1 MLSPELSLRH
11 LHSTTACTA
20 RWSFCDSGFA
30 IMVLKAPSEPSGS
43 QELQARLAAPGSHG
57 THPPSHSHSACSL
70 ACTHACTL
78 RRRIAIPA
86 LACSSALHS
95 YWHARAGAAAAVQ
108 LLRSHTPQPAHGAL
122 AMVVLFRAK
131 NGSCMHACT
140 LRRRNAVPALA
151 CSSALRSYLLACTR
165 TRVPPPHCSSCARML
180 LSPPMAGW
188 IGRR

>member
-1 MLSPELSLRH
+1 MRVPAICPLLSCWP
-11 LHSTTACTA
+11 
-20 RWSFCDSGFA
+20 
-30 IMVLKAPSEPSGS
+30 VPSGA
-43 QELQARLAAPGSHG
+43 LLI
-57 THPPSHSHSACSL
+57 SL
-70 ACTHACTL
+70 ACTRACTL

-180 LSPPMAGW
+180 LSPPMAYMTLLLLNPEGTSSPPRVS
-188 IGRR
+188 GRLLLNVAVCNRVPVLH

>member
-1 MLSPELSLRH
+1 MRVPAICPLLSCWP
-11 LHSTTACTA
+11 
-20 RWSFCDSGFA
+20 
-30 IMVLKAPSEPSGS
+30 VPSGA
-43 QELQARLAAPGSHG
+43 LLI
-57 THPPSHSHSACSL
+57 SL
-70 ACTHACTL
+70 ACTRACTL

-140 LRRRNAVPALA
+140 LRRRNAAPALA
-151 CSSALRSYLLACTR
+151 CSSDLRSYLLACTR
-165 TRVPPPHCSSCARML
+165 THVLFESSFVAFDWQHEG
-180 LSPPMAGW
+180 S
-188 IGRR
+188 